1 MNRCHWV
8 NADSELYKKYHDEE
22 WGVPVYNDDRLLF
35 ETLILETFQT
45 GLSWLTVLKKREAF
59 RQAYDNFDVQK
70 VSAYNQEK
78 IQQLFENPS
87 IIRNKSKIVHSVNNA
102 KTFIQIQSEFG
113 SFSNYIW
120 HFTDHKTIKNTTDII
135 PVKTPL
141 SDKIS
146 KDLINRGMKYVGSKV
161 IYSYLQA
168 IGVVNDHETSC
179 FCYNLF

>member
-87 IIRNKSKIVHSVNNA
+87 IIRNKKRG
-102 KTFIQIQSEFG
+102 G
-113 SFSNYIW
+113 SSCGCAGCSGCSSACACG
-120 HFTDHKTIKNTTDII
+120 DKRKN
-135 PVKTPL
+135 P
-141 SDKIS
+141 
-146 KDLINRGMKYVGSKV
+146 
-161 IYSYLQA
+161 
-168 IGVVNDHETSC
+168 
-179 FCYNLF
+179 